1 MFMVVSFPW
10 PVPSANVPLT
20 GIRRLAV
27 RPHATSAQQGP
38 PAEQLNPLDRI
49 LAAPKG

>member
-20 GIRRLAV
+20 GLSRQAV
-27 RPHATSAQQGP
+27 RPRTTSAQQGP
-38 PAEQLNPLDRI
+38 LAEQLNPLDRI
-49 LAAPKG
+49 LAAPKR